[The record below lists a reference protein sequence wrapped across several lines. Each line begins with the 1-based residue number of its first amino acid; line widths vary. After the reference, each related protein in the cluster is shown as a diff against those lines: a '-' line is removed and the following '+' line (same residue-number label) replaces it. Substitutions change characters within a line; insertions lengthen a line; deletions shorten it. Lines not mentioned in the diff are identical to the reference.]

1 MIGYMRLRSVSAR
14 RGRRPCPTKAKA
26 ADGYRP
32 NRACVVQST
41 DVFVDRN
48 GIIYCTDYNAGL
60 YTMQYDG

>member
-1 MIGYMRLRSVSAR
+1 MN
-14 RGRRPCPTKAKA
+14 T
-26 ADGYRP
+26 RP